1 MTKPTNK
8 KGGGSSTKAKAGA
21 GRVRRQAS
29 QAQALGPAAAE
40 VLGALFRLSRDTQ
53 HISARTLADEVA
65 LTATQAGE
73 ALVLLEQ
80 RGLVDASRA
89 RLTMLGLAT
98 AMQLGAGEGGGGL
111 RKPVQPKPPTM
122 SYESAELPIAALPSQ
137 PPAAPAAHAFGSE
150 DEQAPKSGYGLSAPL
165 VALRLALY

>member
-8 KGGGSSTKAKAGA
+8 KRRSTGGQSKGRAARSTARSA
-21 GRVRRQAS
+21 RRPTGLS
-29 QAQALGPAAAE
+29 PAATE

-53 HISARTLADEVA
+53 RISARTLADEVE

-80 RGLVDASRA
+80 RGLVDATRA

-98 AMQLGAGEGGGGL
+98 AVQLGAGEGGGGGRV
-111 RKPVQPKPPTM
+111 RKAAPEARELVLPQP
-122 SYESAELPIAALPSQ
+122 AELPVAALPSQ
-137 PPAAPAAHAFGSE
+137 PPAPAQGFAAEEAFKTAGP
-150 DEQAPKSGYGLSAPL
+150 A

>member
-1 MTKPTNK
+1 MVERMTKPTNK
-8 KGGGSSTKAKAGA
+8 KGRSVKGSKTGG
-21 GRVRRQAS
+21 RRQAS
-29 QAQALGPAAAE
+29 RQEPLGPGAAE

-53 HISARTLADEVA
+53 HISARTLADEVD

-98 AMQLGAGEGGGGL
+98 AVQLGAGEGGGGMRVTKAL
-111 RKPVQPKPPTM
+111 PKPRELVFDEP
-122 SYESAELPIAALPSQ
+122 AELPVAALPSQ
-137 PPAAPAAHAFGSE
+137 PPVPALGI
-150 DEQAPKSGYGLSAPL
+150 SGDANGYQTSAPT